1 MFMLN
6 QNFFSYK
13 TTELQFLSDSFPKY
27 EIKTRKQMQNTS
39 LNSNI
44 IDLKIVD
51 AFRWLQTSQAPN
63 V

>member
-13 TTELQFLSDSFPKY
+13 TSELQFLSDSFPKY
-27 EIKTRKQMQNTS
+27 EIKTRKQMLNTS

-44 IDLKIVD
+44 IDLRNSWCI
-51 AFRWLQTSQAPN
+51 
-63 V
+63 